1 MQRVLALALASAMSI
16 TLSAVEIVAHRGA
29 SFDAPENTLS
39 AMKLAWAQKA
49 DAIETDLHL
58 SKDGKI
64 VIHHDFD
71 TKRVGGVTNRIATQ
85 TWAELQKL
93 DVGGWKDPKFAGEKV
108 PTFESFLATVEKGK
122 RIFIEIKVGPE
133 ILPEL
138 ARVIAA
144 SGKAPEQMP
153 IIVFSFE
160 TAVAAKKK
168 FPKHEVSWLHSWAKD
183 KNTGEF
189 PKIADLIAK
198 AKAGGLDGLD
208 LNQGFPVDK
217 GFVKQVKAAGLKLYV
232 WTIDDPTTAKRWADA
247 GVDGITTN
255 RPQWLREQLA
265 PSQVVE
271 VSGDAFGNKNGP
283 VKTGPSV
290 WK

>member
-1 MQRVLALALASAMSI
+1 MKRLAHLLAAMSL
-16 TLSAVEIVAHRGA
+16 TFAASAVEIVAHRGA

-39 AMKLAWAQKA
+39 AMKLAWSQKA

-64 VIHHDFD
+64 VVIHDFD
-71 TKRVGGVTNRIATQ
+71 FKRVGGSTNKIVTM
-85 TWAELQKL
+85 TWDQMKGT

-108 PTFESFLATVEKGK
+108 PILESLLATVGKGK

-144 SGKAPEQMP
+144 SGKMPGQMP
-153 IIVFSFE
+153 IICFGYE
-160 TAVAAKKK
+160 TSVAAKKQ
-168 FPKHEVSWLHSWAKD
+168 FPKHHVYWLHGWAKD
-183 KNTGEF
+183 KTTGEF
-189 PKIADLIAK
+189 PKIGDLIAK

-208 LNQGFPVDK
+208 LHQGFPVDK
-217 GFVKQVKAAGLKLYV
+217 EFVKQVKDAGLQLHV
-232 WTIDDPTTAKRWADA
+232 WTVDDPAMAKRWADA

-255 RPQWLREQLA
+255 RPQWLREQIA
-265 PSQVVE
+265 
-271 VSGDAFGNKNGP
+271 GN
-283 VKTGPSV
+283 
-290 WK
+290 